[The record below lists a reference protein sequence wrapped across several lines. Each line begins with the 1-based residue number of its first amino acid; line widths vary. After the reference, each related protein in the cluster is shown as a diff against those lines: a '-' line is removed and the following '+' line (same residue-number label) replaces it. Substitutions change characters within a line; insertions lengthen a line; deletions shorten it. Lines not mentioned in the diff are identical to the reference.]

1 MSGTTTMARSFAA
14 VSVLGLLLLLGSGSA
29 SAIPEPGPAAPGAST
44 SSYGTDCRLERIENQ
59 LVRCDN
65 LTGAGA
71 EAPSSVPEQPAG

>member
-1 MSGTTTMARSFAA
+1 MSGTTTARSVAA
-14 VSVLGLLLLLGSGSA
+14 ASVLGLLLLGSGSA
-29 SAIPEPGPAAPGAST
+29 SAIPEPGPAAHGAST
-44 SSYGTDCRLERIENQ
+44 SSYGTDCQLERIESQ